1 MGNSVSATMAMQ
13 LAECAAMFMIPG
25 TDLRR
30 SADEELKI
38 TDTCEY
44 SFAVKQRG
52 TPEDGMASWNTAS
65 TRLLPP
71 HQL

>member
-1 MGNSVSATMAMQ
+1 MNATMAMQ
-13 LAECAAMFMIPG
+13 LAECAAMFLVPG

-52 TPEDGMASWNTAS
+52 TLEDGMEHSFHATVASAS
-65 TRLLPP
+65 VVM
-71 HQL
+71 HIIK